1 MEPYD
6 YLPKSLMS
14 QEDIDKMVEINPYNR
29 TIRMFFRDVE
39 TSEHKQF
46 NKVYAAGFATGAY
59 RKVIEMAKLLREK
72 GMPKEEVRLLINKA
86 LGEEV
91 VKPSK
96 TEVHE
101 EQGKET

>member
-6 YLPKSLMS
+6 YLKKSLMS
-14 QEDIDKMVEINPYNR
+14 QQDIDKMLEINPYNQ
-29 TIRMFFRDVE
+29 TMRMFFWDVE
-39 TSEHKQF
+39 TSEHRQF
-46 NKVYAAGFATGAY
+46 NQIYSTGFCAGALSKI
-59 RKVIEMAKLLREK
+59 REVIKLLHEK
-72 GMPKEEVRLLINKA
+72 GMEKEEIRLLVNKA